1 MTVREGMDVERV
13 RQIASQLQQSSERL
27 TGIGAQGRG
36 QLSVLSGAWSGS
48 DLDAFITSWSGA
60 EKVLHGA
67 SQSLQA
73 LGKELDAQAGDQD
86 RSSSGSGSVLGGGPG
101 TPGGSGGP
109 GGPGRPGGPGG
120 PEIPFLENLSTW
132 VGRVGALDGTNDII
146 KALNGGRAMGSLLS
160 KIPALSAPVLAAGTR
175 LGLYMQSELLHPL
188 FGKGAAS
195 LFGSSRLAPLFNSS
209 RLAALSKG
217 FGRVLGPLSVG
228 VGIYDLGAGIS
239 EGDWSQAISGGLG
252 IASVAAPLLIAS
264 GPVGWAVAGGLAVGS
279 FVVSQWGDD
288 IADGAK
294 AAWDWTGDR
303 LSDIGDGAKSLVED
317 AGSVLSSGAKK
328 LGGLFS

>member
-48 DLDAFITSWSGA
+48 DLDAFTSSWSGA

-86 RSSSGSGSVLGGGPG
+86 RSSSGSGSILG
-101 TPGGSGGP
+101 

-120 PEIPFLENLSTW
+120 TGAPGGPGGLEIPFLENLSTW

-146 KALNGGRAMGSLLS
+146 KALRGGHALGSLLA
-160 KIPALSAPVLAAGTR
+160 KIPALSAPVLSAGTR
-175 LGLYMQSELLHPL
+175 LGLYMQSHLVHPL
-188 FGKGAAS
+188 FGKGAAA
-195 LFGSSRLAPLFNSS
+195 LFGSSRLAPLFNST
-209 RLAALSKG
+209 RLAALTKG
-217 FGRVLGPLSVG
+217 FGRLLGPLSVG
-228 VGIYDLGAGIS
+228 VGAYDLVAGIS

-294 AAWDWTGDR
+294 AAWNWTGDR
-303 LSDIGDGAKSLVED
+303 LSDIGDGAKNLVED